1 MVANYFALLTISLL
15 AAAVGIFL
23 AVLGTVRIRKW
34 FLSKKGGTVIY
45 VIFLCVFLT
54 LAGLG
59 MRYTVPCLGDLPY
72 VTGETYEEAVG
83 LVMGFDEAHY
93 DADGNG
99 RVNYSR
105 PIFYLEETK
114 ETLILPAKGV
124 TLGKRYLLRYYPHTK
139 ITEVVKEMT

>member
-15 AAAVGIFL
+15 AVAVGIFL
-23 AVLGTVRIRKW
+23 AILGTVRIRKW
-34 FLSKKGGTVIY
+34 FLSKKGGAVIY
-45 VIFLCVFLT
+45 GIFLCVFLT

-59 MRYTVPCLGDLPY
+59 VRYTVPALGDLPY
-72 VTGETYEEAVG
+72 VMGGTYEEAVG
-83 LVMGFDEAHY
+83 LVMGFDEARY

-99 RVNYSR
+99 SVNYSR

-114 ETLILPAKGV
+114 ETLILPTKGV
-124 TLGKRYLLRYYPHTK
+124 TLGKRYLIRYYPHTK